1 MKGLSSH
8 HQFMEKITDIKRSY
22 LWKWIFITSRLTG
35 LIYTSIKVT
44 VSNSRFQINGMHS
57 WFRSDH
63 ILPLYQS
70 ASFNSLQIL
79 NREKKN
85 AHGCFKR
92 EYHSNWLAN
101 STHIQMWYLFTPL
114 NNWPL
119 GIYLFHHKS
128 NIIPQYNSLLNSLQN
143 YWFPEL
149 LKITNALHL
158 TERSQKK
165 TLD

>member
-1 MKGLSSH
+1 MKCLKNSMENMHTDVEGVKGEGACSSFCPLLAGLHFNQIMKGLSSH
-8 HQFMEKITDIKRSY
+8 HQFMEKWTDIERNH
-22 LWKWIFITSRLTG
+22 LWKWMFITSRLTG
-35 LIYTSIKVT
+35 LIYTSIKVI
-44 VSNSRFQINGMHS
+44 VSNSRFQINGMYS

-92 EYHSNWLAN
+92 EYRSNWLAN

-119 GIYLFHHKS
+119 GIY
-128 NIIPQYNSLLNSLQN
+128 
-143 YWFPEL
+143 
-149 LKITNALHL
+149 
-158 TERSQKK
+158 
-165 TLD
+165 